1 MQEGASLINNE
12 NQMTEDTLRCPQCKS
27 GKLNMLE
34 IQVRKEKRH
43 RKSIGAKFCRHCKII
58 IPMEKNLKFFTKK

>member
-1 MQEGASLINNE
+1 MI
-12 NQMTEDTLRCPQCKS
+12 EDVLRCPQCKS

-43 RKSIGAKFCRHCKII
+43 RESIGAKFCRHCKII